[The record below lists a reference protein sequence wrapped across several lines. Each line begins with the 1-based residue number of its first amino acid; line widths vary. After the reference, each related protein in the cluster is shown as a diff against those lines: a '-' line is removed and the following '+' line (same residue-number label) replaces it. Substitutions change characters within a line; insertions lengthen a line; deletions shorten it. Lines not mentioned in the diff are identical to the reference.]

1 MRPVTGGIAKQK
13 AYLLEKLGSDEVLGS
28 ARSMTRPAA
37 IVVPYDPSEETD
49 AREVAAA
56 LVSDL
61 AALGHTVA
69 VVDLYRIVLDV
80 LDDDDL
86 FNEQVEI
93 ERTFGKQRLIQELKD
108 AADIEYDIVP
118 RIKDAIRE
126 QRGEMLFLTGVGACY
141 PFLRTHQLID
151 ENVLTVDVPVV
162 LFFPGSYK
170 AKADGSVP
178 LDILNIPQGQGGGLF
193 YRARN
198 VHDL

>member
-1 MRPVTGGIAKQK
+1 MRPVAGGIAKQK
-13 AYLLEKLGSDEVLGS
+13 PYLLEKLGSDEVLGS
-28 ARSMTRPAA
+28 AHSMTRPAA
-37 IVVPYDPSEETD
+37 IVVPYDPSEEAD
-49 AREVAAA
+49 AQEVAAA
-56 LVSDL
+56 LAGDL

-86 FNEQVEI
+86 FYEQVDI
-93 ERTFGKQRLIQELKD
+93 ERTYGKQRLIQELKD

-118 RIKDAIRE
+118 RIKDAIQE

-198 VHDL
+198 VYDL

>member
-49 AREVAAA
+49 AQEVAAA

-86 FNEQVEI
+86 FNEQVDI

-198 VHDL
+198 VYDL

>member
-1 MRPVTGGIAKQK
+1 MKSDADGIAKQK
-13 AYLLEKLGSDEVLGS
+13 GYLLDKLSSDEVLGS
-28 ARSMTRPAA
+28 VSSLTRPAA
-37 IVVPYDPSEETD
+37 IVVPYAPAEEHD
-49 AREVAAA
+49 AQEVVAA

-61 AALGHTVA
+61 AAMGHPVTVA
-69 VVDLYRIVLDV
+69 NLFDIVIEALDE
-80 LDDDDL
+80 DDL
-86 FNEQVEI
+86 FDEEVEI
-93 ERTFGKQRLIQELKD
+93 EREFGKERLVQELKD

-118 RIKDAIRE
+118 RIKGLLNDTH
-126 QRGEMLFLTGVGACY
+126 GEMLFLTGVGACY

-170 AKADGSVP
+170 VKADGSVP

-198 VHDL
+198 VYDL

>member
-1 MRPVTGGIAKQK
+1 MKPVAGGIAKQK
-13 AYLLEKLGSDEVLGS
+13 AFLLEKLGSDEVFGS
-28 ARSMTRPAA
+28 AHTMTRPAA
-37 IVVPYDPSEETD
+37 IVVPYDPAEETD
-49 AREVAAA
+49 AQEVAAA

-61 AALGHTVA
+61 AALGRTVA
-69 VVDLYRIVLDV
+69 VANLFTIVLDV
-80 LDDDDL
+80 LDDDGL
-86 FNEQVEI
+86 FEEQVEI
-93 ERTFGKQRLIQELKD
+93 ERAYGKPRLVQELKD
-108 AADIEYDIVP
+108 AADIECDIVP
-118 RIKDAIRE
+118 RIKNIIRE
-126 QRGEMLFLTGVGACY
+126 ARAEMVFLTGVGACY

-198 VHDL
+198 VYDL

>member
-28 ARSMTRPAA
+28 ARSMTRSAA

-49 AREVAAA
+49 AQEVAAA

-162 LFFPGSYK
+162 LFFPGSYSR
-170 AKADGSVP
+170 KADGSVP

-198 VHDL
+198 VYDL